1 MRSKIHIAFEIG
13 VILKGLNGL
22 IELVAGTLMLVFS
35 PSTIRDF
42 IINLSHRPEFARQL
56 SSHDERFAAIYLLSH
71 GIVKAVLVY
80 GLLKEEMWA
89 FPWAIAIFAAFGV
102 YQIVHYFVQP
112 SIWMIILTVLDV
124 FVILLTIAEWRRLKR
139 ARATAQT
146 QGARRAPSR

>member
-22 IELVAGTLMLVFS
+22 LELVGGTLMLAFS
-35 PSTIRDF
+35 PSTIRQ
-42 IINLSHRPEFARQL
+42 LPLASHL

-71 GIVKAVLVY
+71 GIIKGVLVY
-80 GLLKEEMWA
+80 GLLKEQMWA

-102 YQIVHYFVQP
+102 YQVVHYFVQP
-112 SIWMIILTVLDV
+112 SIWMIVLTVLDV

-139 ARATAQT
+139 SHEREQC
-146 QGARRAPSR
+146 

>member
-1 MRSKIHIAFEIG
+1 MRSKIHIAFEVG

-22 IELVAGTLMLVFS
+22 LELIGGILMLALS

-42 IINLSHRPEFARQL
+42 IINLSHRPDFAQKL

-71 GIVKAVLVY
+71 GVVKGVLVY
-80 GLLKEEMWA
+80 GLLKEQMWA

-102 YQIVHYFVQP
+102 YQIIHYIVQP

-124 FVILLTIAEWRRLKR
+124 FVILLTIAEWRRLKHAAGHR
-139 ARATAQT
+139 
-146 QGARRAPSR
+146 

>member
-22 IELVAGTLMLVFS
+22 LELVGGFLMLVF
-35 PSTIRDF
+35 PPNAIRKF
-42 IINLSHRPEFARQL
+42 IVDLSHRPEFAAKL

-71 GIVKAVLVY
+71 GIIKGVLVY
-80 GLLKEEMWA
+80 GLLKEQMWA

-102 YQIVHYFVQP
+102 YQIVHYAVQP

-124 FVILLTIAEWRRLKR
+124 FVILLTLAEWQRLKKVSL
-139 ARATAQT
+139 T
-146 QGARRAPSR
+146 SRSAHK